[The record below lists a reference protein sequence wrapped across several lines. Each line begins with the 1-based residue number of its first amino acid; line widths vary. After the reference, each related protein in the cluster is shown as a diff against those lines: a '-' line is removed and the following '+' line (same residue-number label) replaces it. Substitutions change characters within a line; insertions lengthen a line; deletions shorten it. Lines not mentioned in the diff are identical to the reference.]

1 MIIKWLRIDSRLIH
15 GQVANNWV
23 NHVGASTIIAANDS
37 AANDD
42 LRKTLLL
49 QVAPGRTKSYV
60 MSIDKTARCYKN
72 PSYDK
77 LDVLLV
83 VENPTDV
90 LRLMDQGVKVDQ
102 VNVGGITFKEG
113 MTLISE
119 AVSVSPEDVQSFVEL
134 NKRGVKLVLQ
144 QLPNTASSDFM
155 NRLKSKGLI

>member
-23 NHVGASTIIAANDS
+23 NHVGAGTIIAANDG
-37 AANDD
+37 AAKDD

-60 MSIDKTARCYKN
+60 MTIDKTARCYKN
-72 PSYDK
+72 PSYKD

-83 VENPTDV
+83 VETPKDV
-90 LRLMDQGVKVDQ
+90 LRLMDQGVEVTQ

-119 AVSVSPEDVQSFVEL
+119 AVSVSPEDVEAFKEL
-134 NKRGVKLVLQ
+134 NKRGVKLILQ
-144 QLPNTASSDFM
+144 QLPNTQASDFM
-155 NRLKSKGLI
+155 NRLKSKNLV

>member
-1 MIIKWLRIDSRLIH
+1 MKIKLLRIDSRLIH

-23 NHVGASTIIAANDS
+23 NHVGAGTIIAANDS
-37 AANDD
+37 AAKDD

-83 VENPTDV
+83 VETPKDV
-90 LRLMDQGVKVDQ
+90 LRLMDQGVEVKE

-119 AVSVSPEDVQSFVEL
+119 AVSVSKEDIEASQEL
-134 NKRGVKLVLQ
+134 DRRGVKLVLQ
-144 QLPNTASSDFM
+144 QLPNTSATDFM
-155 NRLKSKGLI
+155 GRLKSKGLI

>member
-60 MSIDKTARCYKN
+60 MSVDKTARCYKN
-72 PSYDK
+72 PSYNN

-90 LRLMDQGVKVDQ
+90 LRLIDQGVKVDQ

-119 AVSVSPEDVQSFVEL
+119 AVSVSPQDVKAFVEL
-134 NKRGVKLVLQ
+134 DKRGVKLVLQ

>member
-1 MIIKWLRIDSRLIH
+1 MKIKWLRIDSRLIH

-37 AANDD
+37 AAKDD

-60 MSIDKTARCYKN
+60 MSVDKTARCYKN
-72 PSYDK
+72 PAYEN

-90 LRLMDQGVKVDQ
+90 LRLIDQGVEVNS

-119 AVSVSPEDVQSFVEL
+119 AVSVSPQDVKSFVEL
-134 NKRGVKLVLQ
+134 DKRGVKLVLQ

-155 NRLKSKGLI
+155 SRLKSKGLI

>member
-23 NHVGASTIIAANDS
+23 NHVGASTIIAANDG
-37 AANDD
+37 AAKDD

-49 QVAPGRTKSYV
+49 QVAPGRTKSFV

-72 PSYDK
+72 PSYAN

-90 LRLMDQGVKVDQ
+90 LRLMDQGVEVTS

-119 AVSVSPEDVQSFVEL
+119 AVSVSKQDVEAFKEL

-155 NRLKSKGLI
+155 NRLKSKSLL

>member
-1 MIIKWLRIDSRLIH
+1 MKIKLLRIDSRLIH

-37 AANDD
+37 AAKDD

-60 MSIDKTARCYKN
+60 MSIAKTARCYKN
-72 PSYDK
+72 PTYK
-77 LDVLLV
+77 NLDVLMV
-83 VENPTDV
+83 VETPKDV
-90 LRLMDQGVKVDQ
+90 LRLMDEGVEVTQ

-119 AVSVSPEDVQSFVEL
+119 AVSVSQEDVKAFQEL
-134 NKRGVKLVLQ
+134 NRRGVKLVLQ
-144 QLPNTASSDFM
+144 QLPNTQASDFM
-155 NRLKSKGLI
+155 GRLRSKGLI